1 MTDPAQP
8 TIDDCLLIDLPQ
20 FTDPRGNLTPIESS
34 VTIPFPIRRAYW
46 VYDVPGGA
54 ERTGHAYR
62 TVEEFIVA
70 LSGSLDVVVDD
81 GARVRTI
88 QLVRSYFGLYLPA
101 LLWRSLTNFSTN
113 AVCLRLASQ
122 PYSEAEYIR
131 DHDAFLAA
139 KGRV

>member
-54 ERTGHAYR
+54 ERTGF
-62 TVEEFIVA
+62 T
-70 LSGSLDVVVDD
+70 
-81 GARVRTI
+81 
-88 QLVRSYFGLYLPA
+88 
-101 LLWRSLTNFSTN
+101 
-113 AVCLRLASQ
+113 
-122 PYSEAEYIR
+122 
-131 DHDAFLAA
+131 
-139 KGRV
+139 